1 MFDLTGKVALV
12 TGASSGIG
20 RASAI
25 ALANQGAKVV
35 IAARRMEKLQALAAE
50 IKSLPAGRQ
59 AAGKEALPIQMDVT
73 KKADIDN
80 AITQTVKT
88 FGKLDILL
96 NNAGVA
102 EFAPFLEMT
111 EEQWDKTIDTNLK
124 GYFLVAQAAAKEMAK
139 NNPPAGGGR
148 IINIASIASGGVG
161 IGFAQIAHYCAS
173 KGGVVGMTE
182 ALADELAPMGILVN
196 AIGPG
201 IIETEMTEAMLKDP
215 KQAEALLA
223 RVPLKRAGKPEE
235 IAAAVV
241 FLASDEASYITGATL
256 YVDGGWLAQ

>member
-25 ALANQGAKVV
+25 ALAMQGAKVAL
-35 IAARRMEKLQALAAE
+35 AARRIDRLEAVAAE
-50 IKSLPAGRQ
+50 IKSL
-59 AAGKEALPIQMDVT
+59 GKEAIAIQMDVT
-73 KKADIDN
+73 KKTDIDS
-80 AITQTVKT
+80 AVAKTVTK
-88 FGKLDILL
+88 FGRLDILL

-102 EFAPFLEMT
+102 EFVPFLDMT
-111 EEQWDKTIDTNLK
+111 EEQWDKTLDTNVK
-124 GYFLVAQAAAKEMAK
+124 GYFLVAQAAAKEMVK
-139 NNPPAGGGR
+139 NKWGR

-161 IGFAQIAHYCAS
+161 VGFPSIAQYCAS
-173 KGGVVGMTE
+173 KGAVVAMTE

-201 IIETEMTEAMLKDP
+201 VIESEMTEGILKDP
-215 KQAEALLA
+215 AQAQALLSRA
-223 RVPLKRAGKPEE
+223 PLKRAGKPEE

-241 FLASDEASYITGATL
+241 YLASDEASYTTGATL
-256 YVDGGWLAQ
+256 YIDGGWTAS

>member
-20 RASAI
+20 RASAL
-25 ALANQGAKVV
+25 ALAMQGAKVAV
-35 IAARRMEKLQALAAE
+35 AARRIDKLQALAAE
-50 IKSLPAGRQ
+50 IKQ
-59 AAGKEALPIQMDVT
+59 HGKEALPIQMDVT
-73 KKADIDN
+73 KKTDID
-80 AITQTVKT
+80 AAVALTVKT
-88 FGKLDILL
+88 FGRLDILL

-102 EFAPFLEMT
+102 EFAPALDMT
-111 EEQWDKTIDTNLK
+111 EGQWDKTIDTNLK
-124 GYFLVAQAAAKEMAK
+124 GYFFAAQAAAKEMVK
-139 NNPPAGGGR
+139 NKWGR

-161 IGFAQIAHYCAS
+161 IGFSQIAHYCAS
-173 KGGVVGMTE
+173 KGGIVGMTE
-182 ALADELAPMGILVN
+182 ALADEWAANGILVN

-201 IIETEMTEAMLKDP
+201 VIETEMTEGMLKDP

-223 RVPLKRAGKPEE
+223 RAPLKRAGKPEE
-235 IAAAVV
+235 IAAAVA